1 MEQVFAGINYC
12 HMKHIVHCDL
22 KPENLL
28 LETNVSSSDLGG
40 KTKFKVKLIDFGTS
54 QKFEGDTKLTERYG
68 TPYYIAPEVLK
79 KNYNEKCD
87 IWSLGVI
94 LYILLVG
101 YPPFN
106 GAEDS

>member
-1 MEQVFAGINYC
+1 M
-12 HMKHIVHCDL
+12 
-22 KPENLL
+22 
-28 LETNVSSSDLGG
+28 
-40 KTKFKVKLIDFGTS
+40 
-54 QKFEGDTKLTERYG
+54 TERYG

-79 KNYNEKCD
+79 KSYSEKCD

-106 GAEDS
+106 GAEDSQIIAAVNGSILLKPLFHSFTQGDSIAWRFQ